1 MGYDRGVSK
10 VHYHAIFQWSMKK
23 TFLRSFKLAMQISD
37 TNLIWQTMSNI
48 NLSGQG
54 TFKFMAKKKK
64 EISDF
69 PFANE
74 FQPLF
79 LACDQ
84 KSEDFE

>member
-1 MGYDRGVSK
+1 
-10 VHYHAIFQWSMKK
+10 
-23 TFLRSFKLAMQISD
+23 MQISD
-37 TNLIWQTMSNI
+37 TNLIWQTVSNI

-69 PFANE
+69 PFGNE

-79 LACDQ
+79 LAGDQ
-84 KSEDFE
+84 KS